1 MHPNAYSPAEW
12 EKIVAFSATK
22 ETPFLLV
29 SLDRVRQKFQAFRTH
44 FPNAK
49 IYYAVKANPGKEVL
63 ALLRDLGS
71 YFDIAS
77 VYELD
82 QMLDLGVTPDR
93 LSFGNTIKKAR
104 HVREAYDK
112 GIRLFASDS
121 EADVRHL
128 AKEAPG
134 SRIFFRLLMDAV
146 TSDSD
151 WPLSRKFGCQ
161 PRMLTELVSLA
172 ADLGLEPYG
181 ISFHVG
187 SQQREPERWIAPIDT
202 AAGIFTALREHG
214 HRPWLLDLG
223 GGFPASHAVPCP
235 PLAVYGRTIEA
246 AVQAAFGAHRPRLIA
261 EPGRALVGDAGVLE
275 ASVLGVA
282 HRAGRRWVYLD
293 AGIFNGLTETLGEA
307 IHYRLRTSATGAP
320 AAAVLAG
327 PTCDSADVMYR
338 CVDLPDDLAEGDR
351 VWFAAAGVYT
361 TSYASAFNGFAPLRT
376 ELTDTLP
383 CVG

>member
-1 MHPNAYSPAEW
+1 MTTLIAAPVDAAAELVTTPRLMLSPRA
-12 EKIVAFSATK
+12 ITRSYRALRAALGDVT
-22 ETPFLLV
+22 L
-29 SLDRVRQKFQAFRTH
+29 
-44 FPNAK
+44 
-49 IYYAVKANPGKEVL
+49 YYAVKANPHPAVL
-63 ALLRDLGS
+63 AAIAEAGGCFDVASPAETDAVLATGADASRLLSSNPMQSRPAIRHHHAAGIDTFVVDS
-71 YFDIAS
+71 
-77 VYELD
+77 LD
-82 QMLDLGVTPDR
+82 
-93 LSFGNTIKKAR
+93 
-104 HVREAYDK
+104 EAHK
-112 GIRLFASDS
+112 VA
-121 EADVRHL
+121 A
-128 AKEAPG
+128 EAPG
-134 SRIFFRLLMDAV
+134 ATLLARLA
-146 TSDSD
+146 TSGAGSD
-151 WPLSRKFGCQ
+151 WSLAGKFGAD
-161 PRMLTELVSLA
+161 PAEVFAILDLA
-172 ADLGLEPYG
+172 PQLGLQAAG
-181 ISFHVG
+181 VAFHVG